1 MNKIYDF
8 LVTDKEPFVYVEKT
22 KIVMDDGFFT
32 LLSGEEGKKILAPSS
47 HLILM
52 LGAGTSITQEAAIF
66 AAQHDMHL
74 AFVKGGSNI
83 HTFFMEGRYQDP
95 LRLANQ
101 VKNQEKYKLEI
112 SKHLLDIRFQLLEL
126 NYQDDINDFQS
137 IDELILYEARWA
149 KSIYKKF
156 CKKYSV
162 TDFKRDFKSN
172 DRINSNLNILNNVLY
187 SLCSAI
193 SLACHLT
200 PSISFIHGF
209 SRRGGLAFD
218 LADLI
223 KTSTVVEMSFKE
235 KDKNVRQLMY
245 QMMTH
250 IKKNN
255 HKLFKLMVRIC
266 LILGDEYKEEN
277 WRKLYVDFGFK

>member
-32 LLSGEEGKKILAPSS
+32 LLSGNEGKKILSPSS

-52 LGAGTSITQEAAIF
+52 LGAGTSITQEATIF
-66 AAQHDMHL
+66 AAQHDMHI

-83 HTFFMEGRYQDP
+83 HSFFMEGRYQDP
-95 LRLANQ
+95 IRLSNQ
-101 VKNQEKYKLEI
+101 VKNQESYKLEI
-112 SKHLLDIRFQLLEL
+112 SKKLLDIRFQLLGL
-126 NYQDDINDFQS
+126 DYQNDINNFNT
-137 IDELILYEARWA
+137 IDDLVLYEARWA
-149 KSIYKKF
+149 KSIYKSF
-156 CKKYSV
+156 CIKYGIS
-162 TDFKRDFKSN
+162 DFKRDFDAN

-193 SLACHLT
+193 SLSCHLS
-200 PSISFIHGF
+200 PSISFIHGY

-223 KTSTVVEMSFKE
+223 KTSTIVETSFKE

-245 QMMTH
+245 QLMSQ
-250 IKKNN
+250 IKKDN
-255 HKLFKLMVRIC
+255 HKLFKLMVKIC
-266 LILGDEYKEEN
+266 LILGEEYKKEN
-277 WRKLYVDFGFK
+277 WEKLYADFNFK